1 MFIPLVHRTEVDS
14 QSSYEEINA
23 FLSDDENGK
32 QEEQPPEPSI
42 NDASD
47 MESDGVVLSEDNSE
61 TGSFS
66 GRRASS
72 TQRKLTLKLKAQ
84 HTQALAKQ
92 REAERQKLQ
101 SKKEAL
107 KERKR
112 LEEEL
117 AKCDRRLDVLERDF
131 RKFLGIIRLRPLGR
145 DRFYNRF
152 WWFDGCG
159 TTSLVASG
167 GVIQYG
173 TGRLF
178 IQGPSEF
185 DREILDRREDDILER
200 REEEEGEAG
209 MLGVGEWAAYSDP
222 EEVCSSFR

>member
-1 MFIPLVHRTEVDS
+1 M
-14 QSSYEEINA
+14 NA
-23 FLSDDENGK
+23 FLSEDEK
-32 QEEQPPEPSI
+32 QEQPPEVPT
-42 NDASD
+42 NEASD
-47 MESDGVVLSEDNSE
+47 VESDGVILSEDNSE
-61 TGSFS
+61 SGSFS

-72 TQRKLTLKLKAQ
+72 AQRKLTLKLKAQ

-101 SKKEAL
+101 EKKEAQ

-112 LEEEL
+112 LEEEIQ
-117 AKCDRRLDVLERDF
+117 KCDKRLDTLERDF

-173 TGRLF
+173 TGRIF
-178 IQGPSEF
+178 VQGPSEF
-185 DREILDRREDDILER
+185 DREYLERREDDLSER
-200 REEEEGEAG
+200 RKEEEGEEG

-222 EEVCSSFR
+222 EEVCASTFENLNPG